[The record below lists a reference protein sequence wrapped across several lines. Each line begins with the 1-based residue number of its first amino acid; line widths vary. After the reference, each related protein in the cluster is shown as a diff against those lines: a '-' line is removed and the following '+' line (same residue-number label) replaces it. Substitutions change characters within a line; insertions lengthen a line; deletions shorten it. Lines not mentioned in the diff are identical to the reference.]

1 MTQSKYTF
9 IPLLKIEL
17 INMVATLL
25 FLSLS
30 LFLFIVLLP
39 VVTFAQSDHLGVP
52 TIAQIP
58 SVEEQSRGG
67 ILILTT
73 NVINDN
79 IGSKQAPDFI
89 INVLGSPSFP
99 SIFQAAQT
107 PEVQIISIQEGYYSI
122 SVNYTQGYNTSFGNQ
137 CEGQMKAGEIK
148 SCFITLDESSPTIN
162 KVTTTPQLPLLPL
175 SLPSSLL
182 PPQTSGGE
190 KLTIS
195 QLPSADEEQSELGF
209 LVVGTNVI
217 NDNGGSKQAPDF
229 IVNILGSP
237 SFPSSFQ
244 AAPSNLMQVI
254 SIQEGQFF
262 ISVNNTQGYDISFG
276 HQCEGQIKAGE
287 IKTCL
292 ITVNDK
298 GTTPPPPPPPP
309 PGDIDAKF
317 AELIKRA
324 NPNETVIL
332 DGSGSTGT
340 ITSWSIVQT
349 DGQPSVV
356 LENAPTTKPFS
367 KQFIMPDTEDTL
379 KFTLTARNDQTGKQ
393 DTDTM
398 TVSKTL
404 TPPPPPPPPGD
415 FPVPNVNWF
424 YDSKNALSQDMTLKS
439 STTHPQDRVLLSS
452 GASGVSSHPIKN
464 GWLEVQSGGGNGRVY
479 WNYHEVPQFSQLP
492 TAGFNTAMTG
502 TFMFK
507 PGIDNLSIKDGNHGT
522 NGWVLDG
529 KVVFG
534 GFGLAFHR
542 TNVESKAEYWHNR
555 QGSGLT
561 VSYPNGLQLVDNKEY
576 KFFLTLVTDRAKQEV
591 VLNAW
596 LDFGDGKGWIQ
607 VMKDRKWG
615 QSGWSPGS
623 VPNGEDKADI
633 LKGPSF
639 IKKHHI
645 WTRANGD
652 SNLPVKDIMIG
663 TLPFLS

>member
-1 MTQSKYTF
+1 M
-9 IPLLKIEL
+9 EL

-30 LFLFIVLLP
+30 LFLFIILSP
-39 VVTFAQSDHLGVP
+39 VVSFAQSDLLEVP

-58 SVEEQSRGG
+58 SVEEQSQRGF
-67 ILILTT
+67 LIITT

-79 IGSKQAPDFI
+79 GGSKQASDFI
-89 INVLGSPSFP
+89 INVLGSPAFP
-99 SIFQAAQT
+99 SIFQAVQT
-107 PEVQIISIQEGYYSI
+107 PKVQFVSIQEGYYSI
-122 SVNYTQGYNTSFGNQ
+122 SVNNTQDYKTSLGNE
-137 CEGQMKAGEIK
+137 CEGQLKAGEIK
-148 SCFITLDESSPTIN
+148 SCSITLDDSSTIIK
-162 KVTTTPQLPLLPL
+162 KVTTTPQLQTLPL
-175 SLPSSLL
+175 SLPSLLL
-182 PPQTSGGE
+182 PPQTSGEE

-195 QLPSADEEQSELGF
+195 QIPSTEEQSQLGF

-254 SIQEGQFF
+254 SIQEGQFH
-262 ISVNNTQGYDISFG
+262 ISVSNTQGYDTSFG
-276 HQCEGQIKAGE
+276 NQCEGQIQAKE

-292 ITVNDK
+292 ITINDK
-298 GTTPPPPPPPP
+298 GTTLPPPPPPPP
-309 PGDIDAKF
+309 PPPNGNVDAKF
-317 AELIKRA
+317 TELIKRA
-324 NPNETVIL
+324 NPNEVVIL
-332 DGSGSTGT
+332 DGSGSTGA
-340 ITSWSIVQT
+340 ITSSSIIQT
-349 DGQPSVV
+349 DGQPTVILQDV
-356 LENAPTTKPFS
+356 PQNAPDSKPFS
-367 KQFIMPDTEDTL
+367 KQFIMPNTEDIL
-379 KFTLTARNDQTGKQ
+379 KFTLTVRNDQAGKQ

-404 TPPPPPPPPGD
+404 TTPPPPPTGN

-424 YDSKNALSQDMTLKS
+424 YDSKNALSKDMSLKS
-439 STTHPQDRVLLSS
+439 GTTPPQDPVLLSS
-452 GASGVSSHPIKN
+452 GASGVSAHPIKN

-492 TAGFNTAMTG
+492 TAGFNIAMTG

-507 PGIDNLSIKDGNHGT
+507 PGIDNLSIKDGNHNTG
-522 NGWVLDG
+522 GWNLEN
-529 KVVFG
+529 KYAFG

-542 TNVESKAEYWHNR
+542 TNVESKAEYWHNS
-555 QGSGLT
+555 QGNGIT

-576 KFFLTLVTDRAKQEV
+576 KFFLTMVNDRVKEEV

-596 LDFGDGKGWIQ
+596 LDFGDGKGWIL

-615 QSGWSPGS
+615 HSGWSPGS

-652 SNLPVKDIMIG
+652 SSLSVKDIMIG

>member
-1 MTQSKYTF
+1 
-9 IPLLKIEL
+9 
-17 INMVATLL
+17 MVATLL

-79 IGSKQAPDFI
+79 IGSKQARDFI

-122 SVNYTQGYNTSFGNQ
+122 SVNNTQGYNTSFGNQ
-137 CEGQMKAGEIK
+137 CEAQMKAGEIK

-340 ITSWSIVQT
+340 ITSWSILQT

-379 KFTLTARNDQTGKQ
+379 KFTLTVRNDQTGKQ

-404 TPPPPPPPPGD
+404 TSPPPPPPPSGD

-424 YDSKNALSQDMTLKS
+424 YDSKNALSKDMTLKS
-439 STTHPQDRVLLSS
+439 GTTHPQDRVLLSS

-561 VSYPNGLQLVDNKEY
+561 VSYPSGLKLVDNKEY

>member
-1 MTQSKYTF
+1 
-9 IPLLKIEL
+9 
-17 INMVATLL
+17 MVATLL

-79 IGSKQAPDFI
+79 VGTKQAPDFI

-122 SVNYTQGYNTSFGNQ
+122 SVNNTQGYNTSFGNQ

-424 YDSKNALSQDMTLKS
+424 YDSKNTLSQDMTLKS

>member
-1 MTQSKYTF
+1 M
-9 IPLLKIEL
+9 EL

-30 LFLFIVLLP
+30 LFLFIGLLP

-58 SVEEQSRGG
+58 SVEEQSQRGF
-67 ILILTT
+67 LILTT

-79 IGSKQAPDFI
+79 GGSKQAPDFF

-99 SIFQAAQT
+99 SILQAAQT
-107 PEVQIISIQEGYYSI
+107 PDVQIISIQAGYYSI
-122 SVNYTQGYNTSFGNQ
+122 SLNNTQGYNTSFGNQ
-137 CEGQMKAGEIK
+137 CEGQIKAGEIK
-148 SCFITLDESSPTIN
+148 SCFITLDESSTTID
-162 KVTTTPQLPLLPL
+162 KVTTIPQLPIMPL
-175 SLPSSLL
+175 SLPSLLL
-182 PPQTSGGE
+182 PQSQTSGEEGE
-190 KLTIS
+190 QLTIS
-195 QLPSADEEQSELGF
+195 QIPLTEEEQSELGF

-217 NDNGGSKQAPDF
+217 NDNGGSKQASDF
-229 IVNILGSP
+229 IINVLGSP
-237 SFPSSFQ
+237 AFPSSFK
-244 AAPSNLMQVI
+244 AAFSNLMQVI
-254 SIQEGQFF
+254 SIQPGQFS
-262 ISVNNTQGYDISFG
+262 ISLNNTQGYDTSFG
-276 HQCEGQIKAGE
+276 NQCEGQIKAGE

-298 GTTPPPPPPPP
+298 GTTTPPPPPPT
-309 PGDIDAKF
+309 GDVDAKF

-324 NPNETVIL
+324 NPNELVIL

-340 ITSWSIVQT
+340 ITSWSIIQT

-356 LENAPTTKPFS
+356 LENAPTKPFS
-367 KQFIMPDTEDTL
+367 KQFIMPNTEDTL
-379 KFTLTARNDQTGKQ
+379 KFTLTVRNDQTGKQ
-393 DTDTM
+393 NTDTM

-404 TPPPPPPPPGD
+404 TTPPPPPPLGN
-415 FPVPNVNWF
+415 FPVSNVSWF
-424 YDSKNALSQDMTLKS
+424 YDSKNALSKDMVLKS
-439 STTHPQDRVLLSS
+439 GTTHPQDRVLLSS

-479 WNYHEVPQFSQLP
+479 WNYHEVPQFSQSP

-502 TFMFK
+502 TFMFR

-529 KVVFG
+529 KYVFG
-534 GFGLAFHR
+534 GFGLSFHR
-542 TNVESKAEYWHNR
+542 NDVQSKTEYYHNV
-555 QGSGLT
+555 QGKGLT

-576 KFFLTLVTDRAKQEV
+576 KFFLTLVTDRTKQEV
-591 VLNAW
+591 ILNAW

-615 QSGWSPGS
+615 NSGWSPGS

-633 LKGPSF
+633 LKGPAF

-645 WTRANGD
+645 WTRANGG
-652 SNLPVKDIMIG
+652 SSLPVKDIMIG

>member
-1 MTQSKYTF
+1 M
-9 IPLLKIEL
+9 EL
-17 INMVATLL
+17 INMVTTLL

-30 LFLFIVLLP
+30 LFLFIGLLP

-58 SVEEQSRGG
+58 SVEEQSQRG

-79 IGSKQAPDFI
+79 GGLKQAPDFI

-99 SIFQAAQT
+99 SIFQTVQT
-107 PEVQIISIQEGYYSI
+107 PDVQIISIQAGYYSI
-122 SVNYTQGYNTSFGNQ
+122 SVNNTQGYDTSFGNQ
-137 CEGQMKAGEIK
+137 CEGQIKAGEIK
-148 SCFITLDESSPTIN
+148 SCFITLDESSITID
-162 KVTTTPQLPLLPL
+162 KVTTIPKLPIIPL
-175 SLPSSLL
+175 SLPSLLL
-182 PPQTSGGE
+182 PPSQTSGEEGE
-190 KLTIS
+190 QLTIS
-195 QLPSADEEQSELGF
+195 QIPLTEEEQSELGF
-209 LVVGTNVI
+209 LVVGTNVV

-229 IVNILGSP
+229 IINVLGSP
-237 SFPSSFQ
+237 AFPSSFK

-254 SIQEGQFF
+254 SIQPGQFS
-262 ISVNNTQGYDISFG
+262 ISVNNTQGYDTSFG
-276 HQCEGQIKAGE
+276 NQCEGQIKAGE

-292 ITVNDK
+292 ITVNDQ
-298 GTTPPPPPPPP
+298 GTTTPPPPPT
-309 PGDIDAKF
+309 GDVDAKF

-324 NPNETVIL
+324 NPNELVIL

-356 LENAPTTKPFS
+356 LENAPTKPFS
-367 KQFIMPDTEDTL
+367 KQFIMPNTEETL
-379 KFTLTARNDQTGKQ
+379 KFTLTVRNDQTGKQ
-393 DTDTM
+393 NTDTM

-404 TPPPPPPPPGD
+404 TTPPPPPSGN
-415 FPVPNVNWF
+415 FPVSNVIWF

-439 STTHPQDRVLLSS
+439 GTTHPQDRVLLSS

-464 GWLEVQSGGGNGRVY
+464 GFIEVQSGGGNGRVY

-507 PGIDNLSIKDGNHGT
+507 PGIDNLSIKDGNHNT
-522 NGWVLDG
+522 DGWVLNG
-529 KVVFG
+529 KYAFG

-542 TNVESKAEYWHNR
+542 DNVESKAEYWHNN
-555 QGSGLT
+555 QGNGIT
-561 VSYPNGLQLVDNKEY
+561 VPYPNGVKMVDNKEY
-576 KFFLTLVTDRAKQEV
+576 KFFLTLVTDRVKEEV

-596 LDFGDGKGWIQ
+596 LDFGDGKGWIE

-615 QSGWSPGS
+615 HSGWSPGS

-645 WTRANGD
+645 WTRANGN

>member
-1 MTQSKYTF
+1 M
-9 IPLLKIEL
+9 EL

-39 VVTFAQSDHLGVP
+39 IVTFAQSDHLGVP

-79 IGSKQAPDFI
+79 GGSKQAPDFI

-99 SIFQAAQT
+99 SIFQAAPT

-122 SVNYTQGYNTSFGNQ
+122 SVNNTQGYNTSFGNQ

-148 SCFITLDESSPTIN
+148 SCFITLDESSTIN

-175 SLPSSLL
+175 SLPSLLL

-195 QLPSADEEQSELGF
+195 QLSPAEEEQSELGF

-229 IVNILGSP
+229 IINVLGSP

-324 NPNETVIL
+324 NTNETVIL

-379 KFTLTARNDQTGKQ
+379 EFTLTARNDQTGKQ

-404 TPPPPPPPPGD
+404 TPPPPPPPSGD

-522 NGWVLDG
+522 GGWVLDG
-529 KVVFG
+529 NLVFG

-542 TNVESKAEYWHNR
+542 TNVESKAEYWHNS
-555 QGSGLT
+555 QGSGVT
-561 VSYPNGLQLVDNKEY
+561 VSYPSGLQLVDNKEY

>member
-1 MTQSKYTF
+1 M
-9 IPLLKIEL
+9 EL
-17 INMVATLL
+17 INMVTTLL

-30 LFLFIVLLP
+30 LFLFIGLLP

-58 SVEEQSRGG
+58 SVEEQSQRG

-79 IGSKQAPDFI
+79 GGLKQAPDFI

-99 SIFQAAQT
+99 SIFQTVQT
-107 PEVQIISIQEGYYSI
+107 PDVQIISIQAGYYSI
-122 SVNYTQGYNTSFGNQ
+122 SVNNTQGYDTSFGNQ
-137 CEGQMKAGEIK
+137 CEGQIKAGEIK
-148 SCFITLDESSPTIN
+148 SCSITLDESSTTID
-162 KVTTTPQLPLLPL
+162 KVTTIPQLPIIPL
-175 SLPSSLL
+175 SLPSLLL
-182 PPQTSGGE
+182 PPSQTSGAEGE
-190 KLTIS
+190 QLTIS
-195 QLPSADEEQSELGF
+195 QIPLTEEEQSELGF
-209 LVVGTNVI
+209 LVVGTNVV

-229 IVNILGSP
+229 IINVLGSP
-237 SFPSSFQ
+237 AFPSSFK

-254 SIQEGQFF
+254 SIQPGQFS
-262 ISVNNTQGYDISFG
+262 ISVNNTQGYDTSFG
-276 HQCEGQIKAGE
+276 NQCEGQIKAGE

-292 ITVNDK
+292 ITVNDQ
-298 GTTPPPPPPPP
+298 GTTTPPPPPT
-309 PGDIDAKF
+309 GDVDAKF

-324 NPNETVIL
+324 NPNELVIL

-349 DGQPSVV
+349 GGQPSVV
-356 LENAPTTKPFS
+356 LENAPTKPFS
-367 KQFIMPDTEDTL
+367 KQFIMPNTEDTL
-379 KFTLTARNDQTGKQ
+379 KFTLTVRNDQTGKQ
-393 DTDTM
+393 NTDTM

-404 TPPPPPPPPGD
+404 TTPPPPPPPGN
-415 FPVPNVNWF
+415 FPVSNVIWF

-439 STTHPQDRVLLSS
+439 GTTHPQDRVLLSS

-464 GWLEVQSGGGNGRVY
+464 GFIEVQSGGGNGRVY

-502 TFMFK
+502 TFIFK
-507 PGIDNLSIKDGNHGT
+507 PGIDNLSIKDGNHNT
-522 NGWVLDG
+522 DGWVLNG
-529 KVVFG
+529 KYAFG

-542 TNVESKAEYWHNR
+542 DNVESKAEYWHNN
-555 QGSGLT
+555 QGNGIT
-561 VSYPNGLQLVDNKEY
+561 VPYPNGLKMIDNKEY

-633 LKGPSF
+633 LKGPAF

-645 WTRANGD
+645 WTRANGG
-652 SNLPVKDIMIG
+652 SSMPIKDIMIG

>member
-1 MTQSKYTF
+1 
-9 IPLLKIEL
+9 
-17 INMVATLL
+17 MVATVL

-30 LFLFIVLLP
+30 LLLFIILFP
-39 VVTFAQSDHLGVP
+39 IVTFAQSDHLGVP

-58 SVEEQSRGG
+58 SVEEQSQRGL
-67 ILILTT
+67 LILTT

-79 IGSKQAPDFI
+79 GGSKQAPDFI
-89 INVLGSPSFP
+89 INIVGSPALP
-99 SIFQAAQT
+99 SMFNAAQT
-107 PEVQIISIQEGYYSI
+107 PEVQIISIQEGYYSV
-122 SVNYTQGYNTSFGNQ
+122 SVNDTQGYNTSFGNQ
-137 CEGQMKAGEIK
+137 CEGQIKAGERK
-148 SCFITLDESSPTIN
+148 SCFITLDESSTTID
-162 KVTTTPQLPLLPL
+162 KVTNTPQLPIIPL
-175 SLPSSLL
+175 SLPSLLL
-182 PPQTSGGE
+182 PPSQNNGDEGGD

-195 QLPSADEEQSELGF
+195 QIPLTEEEQSDLGF

-229 IVNILGSP
+229 IINIVGSP
-237 SFPSSFQ
+237 AFPSSFK

-254 SIQEGQFF
+254 SIKEGQFF
-262 ISVNNTQGYDISFG
+262 ISVNGTQGYDTSFG
-276 HQCEGQIKAGE
+276 NQCEGQIKDGE

-292 ITVNDK
+292 ITLNDK
-298 GTTPPPPPPPP
+298 GTTTPPPPPPT
-309 PGDIDAKF
+309 GDVDAKF
-317 AELIKRA
+317 PELIKRA
-324 NPNETVIL
+324 NPNELVIL

-349 DGQPSVV
+349 DGQPTVV
-356 LENAPTTKPFS
+356 LENVPTKPFS
-367 KQFIMPDTEDTL
+367 KQFIMPNTEDTL
-379 KFTLTARNDQTGKQ
+379 KFTLTVRNDQTGKQ
-393 DTDTM
+393 NTDTI

-404 TPPPPPPPPGD
+404 TTPPPPPPSGD
-415 FPVPNVNWF
+415 FPVSSITWF
-424 YDSKNALSQDMTLKS
+424 YDSKNALSKDMTLKS
-439 STTHPQDRVLLSS
+439 GTTPPQDRVLLSS

-479 WNYHEVPQFSQLP
+479 WNYHELPQFSQLP

-502 TFMFK
+502 TFMFR

-529 KVVFG
+529 KFAFG

-542 TNVESKAEYWHNR
+542 DSVESKAEYYHNV
-555 QGSGLT
+555 QGNGIT
-561 VSYPNGLQLVDNKEY
+561 VPYPNGLKLVDNKEY
-576 KFFLTLVTDRAKQEV
+576 KFFLTLVKDRVKQEV

-633 LKGPSF
+633 LKGPAF

-645 WTRANGD
+645 WTRANGG
-652 SNLPVKDIMIG
+652 SSLPVKDIMIG
-663 TLPFLS
+663 TLPFIS

>member
-1 MTQSKYTF
+1 
-9 IPLLKIEL
+9 
-17 INMVATLL
+17 MVATLL

-30 LFLFIVLLP
+30 LFLFIIISPIVS
-39 VVTFAQSDHLGVP
+39 FAQSDHVEVP

-58 SVEEQSRGG
+58 SVEEQSQRGL
-67 ILILTT
+67 LILTS

-79 IGSKQAPDFI
+79 GGSKQASDFI
-89 INVLGSPSFP
+89 INILGSPSFP
-99 SIFQAAQT
+99 SSFKAVDT
-107 PEVQIISIQEGYYSI
+107 PKVQIVSIQEGYYSV
-122 SVNYTQGYNTSFGNQ
+122 SVNDTQGYKTSFGNQ
-137 CEGQMKAGEIK
+137 CEGQLKAGEIK
-148 SCFITLDESSPTIN
+148 SCSFTLDDSSIVKKINTI
-162 KVTTTPQLPLLPL
+162 PQLQILPL
-175 SLPSSLL
+175 SLPSLLL
-182 PPQTSGGE
+182 PPQTNGGE

-195 QLPSADEEQSELGF
+195 QIPTTEEQSQLGF

-217 NDNGGSKQAPDF
+217 NDNGGSKQASDF
-229 IVNILGSP
+229 IINILGSP
-237 SFPSSFQ
+237 AFPSSFK

-254 SIQEGQFF
+254 SIQEGQFS

-276 HQCEGQIKAGE
+276 NQCEGQIEVKE

-298 GTTPPPPPPPP
+298 GSTTPPPPPPPP
-309 PGDIDAKF
+309 NGNVDAKF
-317 AELIKRA
+317 PELIKRA
-324 NPNETVIL
+324 NPNEVVVL

-367 KQFIMPDTEDTL
+367 KQFIMPNTEDIL
-379 KFTLTARNDQTGKQ
+379 KFTLTVRNDQTGKQ

-398 TVSKTL
+398 TVSKTIT
-404 TPPPPPPPPGD
+404 TPPPPPVGN

-424 YDSKNALSQDMTLKS
+424 YDSKNALSKDMTLS
-439 STTHPQDRVLLSS
+439 SGTTPPQDRVLLSS

-507 PGIDNLSIKDGNHGT
+507 PGIDNLSIKDGNHNT
-522 NGWVLDG
+522 DGWSLEG
-529 KVVFG
+529 QYAFG

-542 TNVESKAEYWHNR
+542 TDVESKAEYWHNN
-555 QGSGLT
+555 QGNGIS
-561 VSYPNGLQLVDNKEY
+561 VAYPNGLQLVDNKEY
-576 KFFLTLVTDRAKQEV
+576 KFFLTLVTDRVKEEI

-615 QSGWSPGS
+615 HSGWSPGS
-623 VPNGEDKADI
+623 VPNGQDKADI

-652 SNLPVKDIMIG
+652 SSLSVKDIMIG

>member
-1 MTQSKYTF
+1 
-9 IPLLKIEL
+9 
-17 INMVATLL
+17 MVATLL

-30 LFLFIVLLP
+30 LFLFIGLLP

-58 SVEEQSRGG
+58 SVEEQSQRGF
-67 ILILTT
+67 LILTT

-79 IGSKQAPDFI
+79 GGSKQAPDFF

-99 SIFQAAQT
+99 SILQAAQT
-107 PEVQIISIQEGYYSI
+107 PDVQIISIQAGYYSI
-122 SVNYTQGYNTSFGNQ
+122 SLNNTQGYNTSFGNQ
-137 CEGQMKAGEIK
+137 CEGQIKAGEIK
-148 SCFITLDESSPTIN
+148 SCFITLDESSTTID
-162 KVTTTPQLPLLPL
+162 KVTTIPQLPIMPL
-175 SLPSSLL
+175 SLPSLLL
-182 PPQTSGGE
+182 PQSQTSGEEGE
-190 KLTIS
+190 QLTIS
-195 QLPSADEEQSELGF
+195 QIPLTEEEQSELGF

-217 NDNGGSKQAPDF
+217 NDNGGSKQASDF
-229 IVNILGSP
+229 IINVLGSP
-237 SFPSSFQ
+237 AFPSSFK
-244 AAPSNLMQVI
+244 AAFSNLMQVI
-254 SIQEGQFF
+254 SIQPGQFS
-262 ISVNNTQGYDISFG
+262 ISLNNTQGYDTSFG
-276 HQCEGQIKAGE
+276 NQCEGQIKAGE

-298 GTTPPPPPPPP
+298 GTTTPPPPPPT
-309 PGDIDAKF
+309 GDVDAKF

-324 NPNETVIL
+324 NPNELIIL

-340 ITSWSIVQT
+340 ITSWSIIQT

-356 LENAPTTKPFS
+356 LENAPTKPFS
-367 KQFIMPDTEDTL
+367 KQFIMPNTEDTL
-379 KFTLTARNDQTGKQ
+379 KFTLTVRNDQTGKQ
-393 DTDTM
+393 NTDTM

-404 TPPPPPPPPGD
+404 TTPPPPPPLGN
-415 FPVPNVNWF
+415 FPVSNVSWF
-424 YDSKNALSQDMTLKS
+424 YDSKNALSKDMILKS
-439 STTHPQDRVLLSS
+439 GTTHPQDRVLLSS

-479 WNYHEVPQFSQLP
+479 WNYHEVPQFSQSP

-502 TFMFK
+502 TFMFR

-529 KVVFG
+529 KYVFG
-534 GFGLAFHR
+534 GFGLSFHR
-542 TNVESKAEYWHNR
+542 NDVQSKTEYYHNV
-555 QGSGLT
+555 QGKGLT

-576 KFFLTLVTDRAKQEV
+576 KFFLTLVTDRTKQEV
-591 VLNAW
+591 ILNAW

-615 QSGWSPGS
+615 NSGWSPGS

-633 LKGPSF
+633 LKGPAF

-645 WTRANGD
+645 WTRANGG
-652 SNLPVKDIMIG
+652 SSLPVKDIMIG

>member
-1 MTQSKYTF
+1 MTQYKYTF
-9 IPLLKIEL
+9 IRLLKMEL
-17 INMVATLL
+17 INMVTTLL

-30 LFLFIVLLP
+30 LFLFIIISPIVS
-39 VVTFAQSDHLGVP
+39 FAQSDHVEVP

-58 SVEEQSRGG
+58 SVEEQSQRGL
-67 ILILTT
+67 LILTS

-79 IGSKQAPDFI
+79 GGSKQASDFI
-89 INVLGSPSFP
+89 VNILGSPSFP
-99 SIFQAAQT
+99 SSINAVNT
-107 PEVQIISIQEGYYSI
+107 PKVQIVSIQEGYYSV
-122 SVNYTQGYNTSFGNQ
+122 SVNDTQGYKTSFGNE
-137 CEGQMKAGEIK
+137 CEGQLKAGEIK
-148 SCFITLDESSPTIN
+148 SCSITLDDSSIFKKMNTI
-162 KVTTTPQLPLLPL
+162 PQLQILPL
-175 SLPSSLL
+175 SLPSLLL
-182 PPQTSGGE
+182 PPQINGGE

-195 QLPSADEEQSELGF
+195 QIPTTEEESQLGF

-217 NDNGGSKQAPDF
+217 NDNGGTKQASDF
-229 IVNILGSP
+229 IVNILGSTA
-237 SFPSSFQ
+237 FPSSFK

-254 SIQEGQFF
+254 SIQEGQFS
-262 ISVNNTQGYDISFG
+262 ISVNNTQGYDTSFG
-276 HQCEGQIKAGE
+276 NQCEGQIEVKE

-298 GTTPPPPPPPP
+298 GTGTPPPPPPPP
-309 PGDIDAKF
+309 TGNVDAKF
-317 AELIKRA
+317 TELIKRA
-324 NPNETVIL
+324 NPNEVVVL

-367 KQFIMPDTEDTL
+367 KQFIMPNTEDTL
-379 KFTLTARNDQTGKQ
+379 KFTLTVRNDQTGKQ

-398 TVSKTL
+398 TVSKTIT
-404 TPPPPPPPPGD
+404 TPPPPVGN
-415 FPVPNVNWF
+415 FPVPNINWF

-439 STTHPQDRVLLSS
+439 GTTPPQDRVLLSS
-452 GASGVSSHPIKN
+452 GASGVKSHPIKN

-507 PGIDNLSIKDGNHGT
+507 PGIDNLSIKDGNHNT
-522 NGWVLDG
+522 DGWSLEG
-529 KVVFG
+529 QYVFG

-542 TNVESKAEYWHNR
+542 TEVESKAEYWHNN
-555 QGSGLT
+555 QGQGIS
-561 VSYPNGLQLVDNKEY
+561 VSYPNGLKLVDNKEY
-576 KFFLTLVTDRAKQEV
+576 KFFLTLGTDRVKEEI

-615 QSGWSPGS
+615 HSGWSPGS
-623 VPNGEDKADI
+623 VPNGQDKADI

-652 SNLPVKDIMIG
+652 SSLSVKDIMIG

>member
-1 MTQSKYTF
+1 
-9 IPLLKIEL
+9 
-17 INMVATLL
+17 MVATLL

-30 LFLFIVLLP
+30 LFLFIIISPIVS
-39 VVTFAQSDHLGVP
+39 FAQSDHVEVP

-58 SVEEQSRGG
+58 SVEEQSQRGL
-67 ILILTT
+67 LILTS

-79 IGSKQAPDFI
+79 GGSKEASDFI
-89 INVLGSPSFP
+89 INILGSPSFP
-99 SIFQAAQT
+99 SSFKAVDT
-107 PEVQIISIQEGYYSI
+107 PKVQIVSIQEGYYSV
-122 SVNYTQGYNTSFGNQ
+122 SVNDTQGYKTSFGNQ
-137 CEGQMKAGEIK
+137 CEGQLKAGEIK
-148 SCFITLDESSPTIN
+148 SCSFTLDDSSILKKINTI
-162 KVTTTPQLPLLPL
+162 PQLQILPL
-175 SLPSSLL
+175 SLPSLLL
-182 PPQTSGGE
+182 PPQTNGGE

-195 QLPSADEEQSELGF
+195 QIPTTEEQSQLGF

-217 NDNGGSKQAPDF
+217 NDNGGSKQASDF
-229 IVNILGSP
+229 IINILGSP
-237 SFPSSFQ
+237 AFPSSFK

-254 SIQEGQFF
+254 SIQEGEFS
-262 ISVNNTQGYDISFG
+262 ISVNNTQGYDISFEN
-276 HQCEGQIKAGE
+276 QCEGQIEVKE

-298 GTTPPPPPPPP
+298 GTITPPPPPPPN
-309 PGDIDAKF
+309 GNVDAKF
-317 AELIKRA
+317 PELIKRA
-324 NPNETVIL
+324 NPNELVVL

-356 LENAPTTKPFS
+356 LENAPKPFS
-367 KQFIMPDTEDTL
+367 KQFIMPNTEDIL
-379 KFTLTARNDQTGKQ
+379 KFTLTVRNDQTGKQ

-398 TVSKTL
+398 TVSKTIT
-404 TPPPPPPPPGD
+404 TPPPPPVGN

-424 YDSKNALSQDMTLKS
+424 YDSKNALSQDMTLRS
-439 STTHPQDRVLLSS
+439 GTTPPQDRVLLSS

-464 GWLEVQSGGGNGRVY
+464 GWLDVQSGGGNGRVY

-507 PGIDNLSIKDGNHGT
+507 PGIDNLSIKDGNHNTG
-522 NGWVLDG
+522 GWSLEG
-529 KVVFG
+529 QHAFG

-542 TNVESKAEYWHNR
+542 TDVESKAEYWHNN
-555 QGSGLT
+555 QGNGIS
-561 VSYPNGLQLVDNKEY
+561 VFYPNGLQLVDNKEY
-576 KFFLTLVTDRAKQEV
+576 KFFLTLVTDRVKEEV

-615 QSGWSPGS
+615 HTGWSPGS
-623 VPNGEDKADI
+623 VPNGQDKADI

-652 SNLPVKDIMIG
+652 SSLSVKDIMIG

>member
-1 MTQSKYTF
+1 
-9 IPLLKIEL
+9 
-17 INMVATLL
+17 MVATLL

-30 LFLFIVLLP
+30 LFLFIGLLP

-58 SVEEQSRGG
+58 SVEEQSQRGF
-67 ILILTT
+67 LILTT

-79 IGSKQAPDFI
+79 GGSKQAPDFF

-99 SIFQAAQT
+99 SILQAAQT
-107 PEVQIISIQEGYYSI
+107 PDVQIISIQAGYYSI
-122 SVNYTQGYNTSFGNQ
+122 SLNNTQGYNTSFGNQ
-137 CEGQMKAGEIK
+137 CEGQIKAGEIK
-148 SCFITLDESSPTIN
+148 SCFITLDESSTTID
-162 KVTTTPQLPLLPL
+162 KVTTIPQLPIMPL
-175 SLPSSLL
+175 SLPSLLL
-182 PPQTSGGE
+182 PQSQTSGEEGE
-190 KLTIS
+190 QLTIS
-195 QLPSADEEQSELGF
+195 QIPLTEEEQSELGF

-217 NDNGGSKQAPDF
+217 NDNGGSKQASDF
-229 IVNILGSP
+229 IINVLGSP
-237 SFPSSFQ
+237 AFPSSFK
-244 AAPSNLMQVI
+244 AAFSNLMQVI
-254 SIQEGQFF
+254 SIQPGQFS
-262 ISVNNTQGYDISFG
+262 ISLNNTQGYDTSFG
-276 HQCEGQIKAGE
+276 NQCEGQIKAGE

-298 GTTPPPPPPPP
+298 GTTTPPPPPPT
-309 PGDIDAKF
+309 GDVDAKF

-324 NPNETVIL
+324 NPNELVIL

-340 ITSWSIVQT
+340 ITSWSIIQT

-356 LENAPTTKPFS
+356 LENAPTKPFS
-367 KQFIMPDTEDTL
+367 KQFIMPNTEDTL
-379 KFTLTARNDQTGKQ
+379 KFTLTVRNDQTGKQ
-393 DTDTM
+393 NTDTM

-404 TPPPPPPPPGD
+404 TTPPPPPPLGN
-415 FPVPNVNWF
+415 FPVSNVSWF
-424 YDSKNALSQDMTLKS
+424 YDSKNALSKDMVLKS
-439 STTHPQDRVLLSS
+439 GTTHPQDRVLLSS

-479 WNYHEVPQFSQLP
+479 WNYHEVPQFSQSP

-502 TFMFK
+502 TFMFR

-529 KVVFG
+529 KYVFG
-534 GFGLAFHR
+534 GFGLSFHR
-542 TNVESKAEYWHNR
+542 NDVQSKTEYYHNV
-555 QGSGLT
+555 QGKGLT

-576 KFFLTLVTDRAKQEV
+576 KFFLTLVTDRTKQEV
-591 VLNAW
+591 ILNAW

-615 QSGWSPGS
+615 NSGWSPGS

-633 LKGPSF
+633 LKGPAF

-645 WTRANGD
+645 WTRANGG
-652 SNLPVKDIMIG
+652 SSLPVKDIMIG

>member
-1 MTQSKYTF
+1 
-9 IPLLKIEL
+9 
-17 INMVATLL
+17 MVATLL

-30 LFLFIVLLP
+30 LFLFIIISPIVS
-39 VVTFAQSDHLGVP
+39 FAQSDHLEVP

-58 SVEEQSRGG
+58 SVEEQSQRGL
-67 ILILTT
+67 LILTS

-79 IGSKQAPDFI
+79 GGSKQASDFI
-89 INVLGSPSFP
+89 INILGSPAFP
-99 SIFQAAQT
+99 SSFKAVDT
-107 PEVQIISIQEGYYSI
+107 PKVQIVSIQEGYYSV
-122 SVNYTQGYNTSFGNQ
+122 SVNDTQGYKTSFGNQ
-137 CEGQMKAGEIK
+137 CEGQLKAGEIK
-148 SCFITLDESSPTIN
+148 SCSITLDDSSIFKNINTI
-162 KVTTTPQLPLLPL
+162 PQLQILPL
-175 SLPSSLL
+175 SLPSLLL
-182 PPQTSGGE
+182 PPQTSEGE

-195 QLPSADEEQSELGF
+195 QIPTTEEQSQLGF

-217 NDNGGSKQAPDF
+217 NDNGGSKQASDF
-229 IVNILGSP
+229 IINILGSP
-237 SFPSSFQ
+237 AFPSSFK

-254 SIQEGQFF
+254 SIQEGQFS
-262 ISVNNTQGYDISFG
+262 ISVNNTQGYDISFEN
-276 HQCEGQIKAGE
+276 QCEGQIEVKE

-298 GTTPPPPPPPP
+298 GTTTPPPPPPPI
-309 PGDIDAKF
+309 GNVDAKF
-317 AELIKRA
+317 PELIKRA
-324 NPNETVIL
+324 NPNEVVIL

-367 KQFIMPDTEDTL
+367 KQFIMPNTEDTL
-379 KFTLTARNDQTGKQ
+379 KFTLTVRNDQTGKQ

-404 TPPPPPPPPGD
+404 TTPPPPPVGN

-424 YDSKNALSQDMTLKS
+424 YDSKNALSKDMTLRS
-439 STTHPQDRVLLSS
+439 GTTPPQDRVLLSS

-507 PGIDNLSIKDGNHGT
+507 PGIDNLSIKDGNHNT
-522 NGWVLDG
+522 DGWSLEG
-529 KVVFG
+529 KYAFG

-542 TNVESKAEYWHNR
+542 TNVESKAEYWHNL
-555 QGSGLT
+555 QGNGIT

-576 KFFLTLVTDRAKQEV
+576 KFFLTLVTDRVKEEV

-615 QSGWSPGS
+615 HSGWSPGS

-652 SNLPVKDIMIG
+652 SSLSVKDIMIG

>member
-1 MTQSKYTF
+1 
-9 IPLLKIEL
+9 
-17 INMVATLL
+17 MVATLL

-30 LFLFIVLLP
+30 LFLFIIISPIVS
-39 VVTFAQSDHLGVP
+39 FAQSDHVEVP

-58 SVEEQSRGG
+58 SVEEQSQRGL
-67 ILILTT
+67 LILTS

-79 IGSKQAPDFI
+79 GGSKQASDFI
-89 INVLGSPSFP
+89 INILGSPSFP
-99 SIFQAAQT
+99 SSFKAVDT
-107 PEVQIISIQEGYYSI
+107 PKVQIVSIQEGYYSV
-122 SVNYTQGYNTSFGNQ
+122 SVNDTQGYKTSFGNQ
-137 CEGQMKAGEIK
+137 CEGQLKAGEIK
-148 SCFITLDESSPTIN
+148 SCSFTLDDSSIFKKINTI
-162 KVTTTPQLPLLPL
+162 PQLQILPL
-175 SLPSSLL
+175 SLPSLLL

-195 QLPSADEEQSELGF
+195 QIPTTEEQSQLGF

-217 NDNGGSKQAPDF
+217 NDNGGSKQASDF
-229 IVNILGSP
+229 IINILGSP
-237 SFPSSFQ
+237 AFPSSFK

-254 SIQEGQFF
+254 SIQEGQFS
-262 ISVNNTQGYDISFG
+262 ISVNNTQGYDTSFG
-276 HQCEGQIKAGE
+276 NQCEGQIEVKE

-298 GTTPPPPPPPP
+298 GTTTPPPPPPPP
-309 PGDIDAKF
+309 PNGNVDAKF
-317 AELIKRA
+317 TELIKRA
-324 NPNETVIL
+324 NPNEVVIL

-340 ITSWSIVQT
+340 ITSSSIVQT

-367 KQFIMPDTEDTL
+367 KQFIMPNTEDTL
-379 KFTLTARNDQTGKQ
+379 KFTLTVRNDQTGKQ

-404 TPPPPPPPPGD
+404 TTPPPPPVGN
-415 FPVPNVNWF
+415 FPVPNINWF
-424 YDSKNALSQDMTLKS
+424 YDSKNALSQDMTLRS
-439 STTHPQDRVLLSS
+439 GTTPPQDRVLLSS

-507 PGIDNLSIKDGNHGT
+507 PGIDNLSIKDGNHNT
-522 NGWVLDG
+522 DGWSLEG
-529 KVVFG
+529 QYAFG

-542 TNVESKAEYWHNR
+542 TDVESKAEYWHNN
-555 QGSGLT
+555 QGNGIS

-576 KFFLTLVTDRAKQEV
+576 KFFLTLVTDRVKEEV

-596 LDFGDGKGWIQ
+596 LDFADGKGWIQ

-615 QSGWSPGS
+615 HSGWSPGS
-623 VPNGEDKADI
+623 VPNGQDKADI

-652 SNLPVKDIMIG
+652 SSLSVKDIMIG

>member
-1 MTQSKYTF
+1 
-9 IPLLKIEL
+9 
-17 INMVATLL
+17 MVATLL

-30 LFLFIVLLP
+30 LFLFIIISPIVS
-39 VVTFAQSDHLGVP
+39 FAQSDHVEVP

-58 SVEEQSRGG
+58 SVEEQSQRG
-67 ILILTT
+67 LLLLTS

-79 IGSKQAPDFI
+79 GGSKQASDFI
-89 INVLGSPSFP
+89 INILGSPSFP
-99 SIFQAAQT
+99 SSFKAVDT
-107 PEVQIISIQEGYYSI
+107 PKVQIVSIQEGYYSV
-122 SVNYTQGYNTSFGNQ
+122 SVNDTQGYKTSFGNQ
-137 CEGQMKAGEIK
+137 CEGQLKAGEIK
-148 SCFITLDESSPTIN
+148 SCSITLDDSSILKNINTI
-162 KVTTTPQLPLLPL
+162 PQLQILPL
-175 SLPSSLL
+175 SLPSLLL
-182 PPQTSGGE
+182 PPQTNGGE

-195 QLPSADEEQSELGF
+195 QIPSTEEQSQLGF

-217 NDNGGSKQAPDF
+217 NDNGGSKQASDF
-229 IVNILGSP
+229 IINILGSP
-237 SFPSSFQ
+237 AFPSSFK

-254 SIQEGQFF
+254 SIQEGEFS
-262 ISVNNTQGYDISFG
+262 ISVNNTQGYDTSFG
-276 HQCEGQIKAGE
+276 NQCEGQIEVKE

-298 GTTPPPPPPPP
+298 GTTTPPPPPPPN
-309 PGDIDAKF
+309 GNVDAKF
-317 AELIKRA
+317 PELIKRA
-324 NPNETVIL
+324 NPNEVVIL

-367 KQFIMPDTEDTL
+367 KQFIMPNTEDTL
-379 KFTLTARNDQTGKQ
+379 KFTLTVRNDQTGKQ

-404 TPPPPPPPPGD
+404 TTPPPPPVGN

-424 YDSKNALSQDMTLKS
+424 YDSKNALSKDMTLRS
-439 STTHPQDRVLLSS
+439 GTTPPQDRVLLSS
-452 GASGVSSHPIKN
+452 GASGVSAHPIKN

-507 PGIDNLSIKDGNHGT
+507 PGIDNLSIKDGNHNT
-522 NGWVLDG
+522 DGWSLEG
-529 KVVFG
+529 KYAFG

-542 TNVESKAEYWHNR
+542 TNVESKAEYWHNL
-555 QGSGLT
+555 QGNGIT

-576 KFFLTLVTDRAKQEV
+576 KFFLTLVTDRVKEEV

-615 QSGWSPGS
+615 HSGWSPGS

-652 SNLPVKDIMIG
+652 SSLSVKDIMIG

>member
-1 MTQSKYTF
+1 M
-9 IPLLKIEL
+9 EL

-30 LFLFIVLLP
+30 LFLFIIISPIVA
-39 VVTFAQSDHLGVP
+39 FAQSDHVEVP

-58 SVEEQSRGG
+58 SVEEQSQRGL
-67 ILILTT
+67 LILTS

-79 IGSKQAPDFI
+79 GGSKQASDFI
-89 INVLGSPSFP
+89 INILDSPAFP
-99 SIFQAAQT
+99 SSFKAVDT
-107 PEVQIISIQEGYYSI
+107 PKVQIVSIQEGYYSV
-122 SVNYTQGYNTSFGNQ
+122 SVNDTQGYDTSFGNQ
-137 CEGQMKAGEIK
+137 CEGEIKAGEIK
-148 SCFITLDESSPTIN
+148 SCSFTLYDSSILKKMNTI
-162 KVTTTPQLPLLPL
+162 PHLQILPL
-175 SLPSSLL
+175 SLPSLLL
-182 PPQTSGGE
+182 PTQTNGEE

-195 QLPSADEEQSELGF
+195 QIPTTEEQSQLGF

-217 NDNGGSKQAPDF
+217 NDNGGSKQASDF
-229 IVNILGSP
+229 IINILGSP
-237 SFPSSFQ
+237 AFPSSFK

-254 SIQEGQFF
+254 SIQEGDFS
-262 ISVNNTQGYDISFG
+262 ISVNNTQGYDTSLG
-276 HQCEGQIKAGE
+276 GQCEGQIEVKE
-287 IKTCL
+287 VKTCL

-298 GTTPPPPPPPP
+298 GTTTTPPPPT
-309 PGDIDAKF
+309 GDVDAKF
-317 AELIKRA
+317 PELIKRA
-324 NPNETVIL
+324 NPNELVIL

-356 LENAPTTKPFS
+356 LENVPTKPFS
-367 KQFIMPDTEDTL
+367 KQFIMPNTEDTL
-379 KFTLTARNDQTGKQ
+379 KFTLTVRNDQTGKQ
-393 DTDTM
+393 NTDTI

-404 TPPPPPPPPGD
+404 TTPPPPLPPSGN
-415 FPVPNVNWF
+415 FPVSGVQWF

-439 STTHPQDRVLLSS
+439 GTTHPQDRVLLSS

-464 GWLEVQSGGGNGRVY
+464 GWLEIQSGGGNGRVY

-502 TFMFK
+502 TFMFR

-522 NGWVLDG
+522 DGWVLDG

-542 TNVESKAEYWHNR
+542 DNVESKVEYWHNL
-555 QGSGLT
+555 QGNGIT
-561 VSYPNGLQLVDNKEY
+561 VPYPSGLQLVDNKEY
-576 KFFLTLVTDRAKQEV
+576 KFFLTLVTDRVKEEV

-596 LDFGDGKGWIQ
+596 LDFADGKGWIQ

-615 QSGWSPGS
+615 HSGWSPGS
-623 VPNGEDKADI
+623 VPNGQDKADI

-652 SNLPVKDIMIG
+652 SSLSVKDIMIG

>member
-1 MTQSKYTF
+1 
-9 IPLLKIEL
+9 
-17 INMVATLL
+17 MVATLL

-79 IGSKQAPDFI
+79 VGSKQAPDFI

-122 SVNYTQGYNTSFGNQ
+122 SVNNTQGYNTSFGNQ

-254 SIQEGQFF
+254 SIQEGEFF

-276 HQCEGQIKAGE
+276 HQCEGQIKTGE

-298 GTTPPPPPPPP
+298 GTTPAPPPPPPL
-309 PGDIDAKF
+309 GDIDAKF

-379 KFTLTARNDQTGKQ
+379 KFTLTARNDQIGKQ

-404 TPPPPPPPPGD
+404 TPPPPPPPGD

-424 YDSKNALSQDMTLKS
+424 YDSKNTLSQDMTLKS

>member
-1 MTQSKYTF
+1 
-9 IPLLKIEL
+9 
-17 INMVATLL
+17 MVATLL
-25 FLSLS
+25 FLFLS
-30 LFLFIVLLP
+30 LFLFIGLLP

-58 SVEEQSRGG
+58 SVEEQSQRG

-79 IGSKQAPDFI
+79 GGSKQAPDFI

-99 SIFQAAQT
+99 SILQAAQT
-107 PEVQIISIQEGYYSI
+107 PDVQIISIQAGYYSI
-122 SVNYTQGYNTSFGNQ
+122 SVNNTQEYDTSFGNQ
-137 CEGQMKAGEIK
+137 CEGQIKAGEIK
-148 SCFITLDESSPTIN
+148 SCFITLDESSTTID
-162 KVTTTPQLPLLPL
+162 KVTTIPQLPIMPL
-175 SLPSSLL
+175 SLPSLLL
-182 PPQTSGGE
+182 PPSQTSGEGE

-195 QLPSADEEQSELGF
+195 QIPLTEEEQSELGF

-217 NDNGGSKQAPDF
+217 NDNGGAKQAPDF
-229 IVNILGSP
+229 IINVLGSP
-237 SFPSSFQ
+237 SFPSSFK

-262 ISVNNTQGYDISFG
+262 ISVNNTQGYDTSFG
-276 HQCEGQIKAGE
+276 NQCEGQIKAGE

-298 GTTPPPPPPPP
+298 GTTPPPPPPPT
-309 PGDIDAKF
+309 GDVDAKF

-324 NPNETVIL
+324 NPNELVIL

-349 DGQPSVV
+349 DGQPTVV
-356 LENAPTTKPFS
+356 LENAPTKPFS
-367 KQFIMPDTEDTL
+367 KQFIMPNTEDTL
-379 KFTLTARNDQTGKQ
+379 KFTLTVRNDQTGKQ
-393 DTDTM
+393 NTDTM

-404 TPPPPPPPPGD
+404 TTPPPPPLGD
-415 FPVPNVNWF
+415 FPVSNVIWF
-424 YDSKNALSQDMTLKS
+424 YDSKNALSKDMTLKS
-439 STTHPQDRVLLSS
+439 GTTHPQDRVLLSS

-464 GWLEVQSGGGNGRVY
+464 GFIEVQSGGGNGRVY

-507 PGIDNLSIKDGNHGT
+507 PGIDNLSIKDGNHNT
-522 NGWVLDG
+522 DGWVLNG
-529 KVVFG
+529 KFAFG
-534 GFGLAFHR
+534 GFGLAFFR
-542 TNVESKAEYWHNR
+542 DKVESKAEYWHNN

-561 VSYPNGLQLVDNKEY
+561 VTYPNGLKMVDNKEY

-591 VLNAW
+591 LLNAW
-596 LDFGDGKGWIQ
+596 LDFGDGKAWIQ
-607 VMKDRKWG
+607 VLKDRKWG

-633 LKGPSF
+633 LKGPAF

-645 WTRANGD
+645 WTRANGG
-652 SNLPVKDIMIG
+652 SSMPVKDIMIG

>member
-1 MTQSKYTF
+1 M
-9 IPLLKIEL
+9 EL
-17 INMVATLL
+17 IDMVATLL
-25 FLSLS
+25 ILSLS
-30 LFLFIVLLP
+30 LFLFLILLP
-39 VVTFAQSDHLGVP
+39 IVTFAQSDHIGVP

-58 SVEEQSRGG
+58 SVEEQSQRGF
-67 ILILTT
+67 LILTT

-79 IGSKQAPDFI
+79 GGSKQAHDFT
-89 INVLGSPSFP
+89 INVLGSPAFP
-99 SIFQAAQT
+99 SILQAVQT
-107 PEVQIISIQEGYYSI
+107 PKVQFISIQEGYYSI
-122 SVNYTQGYNTSFGNQ
+122 SVNNTQGYNTSFGNQ
-137 CEGQMKAGEIK
+137 CEGQIKAGEIR
-148 SCFITLDESSPTIN
+148 SCSITLDESSTTID
-162 KVTTTPQLPLLPL
+162 KVNNTTPQLPFLPL
-175 SLPSSLL
+175 SLPSLL
-182 PPQTSGGE
+182 LPPPPQTSQEGE

-195 QLPSADEEQSELGF
+195 QIPSIEEDQSELGF

-229 IVNILGSP
+229 TINVLGSP
-237 SFPSSFQ
+237 AFPSSFQ
-244 AAPSNLMQVI
+244 AAHSNLMQVI
-254 SIQEGQFF
+254 SIQEGNFF
-262 ISVNNTQGYDISFG
+262 VSINNFPEYTTSFG
-276 HQCEGQIKAGE
+276 NQCEGQIKAGE

-298 GTTPPPPPPPP
+298 GTTTTPPPPPPA
-309 PGDIDAKF
+309 GDVDAKF

-324 NPNETVIL
+324 NPNELVIL

-349 DGQPSVV
+349 DGQPSVI
-356 LENAPTTKPFS
+356 LENAPTKPFS
-367 KQFIMPDTEDTL
+367 KQFIMPNTEDTL
-379 KFTLTARNDQTGKQ
+379 KFTLTVRNDQTGKQ
-393 DTDTM
+393 NTDTM

-404 TPPPPPPPPGD
+404 TTPPPPPPSGD
-415 FPVPNVNWF
+415 FPVPNINWF

-439 STTHPQDRVLLSS
+439 GTTHPQDRVLLSS

-464 GWLEVQSGGGNGRVY
+464 KFIEVQSGGGNGRVY

-507 PGIDNLSIKDGNHGT
+507 PGIDNLSIKDGNHNT
-522 NGWVLDG
+522 DGWVLNG
-529 KVVFG
+529 KYAFG

-542 TNVESKAEYWHNR
+542 DNVESKVEYWHNL
-555 QGSGLT
+555 QGSGVT
-561 VSYPNGLQLVDNKEY
+561 VPYPSGLNLVDNKEY
-576 KFFLTLVTDRAKQEV
+576 KFFLTLVTDRVKQEV

-596 LDFGDGKGWIQ
+596 LDFSDGKGWIQ
-607 VMKDRKWG
+607 VLKDRKWG

-633 LKGPSF
+633 LKGPAF

-652 SNLPVKDIMIG
+652 SSMPIKDIMIG

>member
-1 MTQSKYTF
+1 M
-9 IPLLKIEL
+9 
-17 INMVATLL
+17 L

-30 LFLFIVLLP
+30 LFLFIIISPIVS
-39 VVTFAQSDHLGVP
+39 FAQSDYLEVP

-58 SVEEQSRGG
+58 TVEEQSQRGL
-67 ILILTT
+67 LILTS

-79 IGSKQAPDFI
+79 GGSKQASDFI
-89 INVLGSPSFP
+89 INILGSPSFP
-99 SIFQAAQT
+99 SSFKAVET
-107 PEVQIISIQEGYYSI
+107 PKVQIVSIQEGYYSV
-122 SVNYTQGYNTSFGNQ
+122 SVNDIQGYKTSFGNQ
-137 CEGQMKAGEIK
+137 CEGQIKAGEIK
-148 SCFITLDESSPTIN
+148 SCSITLDDSSTKLKKINTI
-162 KVTTTPQLPLLPL
+162 PQLQILPL
-175 SLPSSLL
+175 SLTSLL
-182 PPQTSGGE
+182 LPSQTSEGE

-195 QLPSADEEQSELGF
+195 QIPTTEEQSQLGF

-217 NDNGGSKQAPDF
+217 NDNGGSKQASDF
-229 IVNILGSP
+229 IINILGSP
-237 SFPSSFQ
+237 SFPSSFK

-254 SIQEGQFF
+254 SIQEGEFS
-262 ISVNNTQGYDISFG
+262 ISVSNTQGYDASFG
-276 HQCEGQIKAGE
+276 NECEGKIEVKE
-287 IKTCL
+287 VKTCL

-298 GTTPPPPPPPP
+298 GASPPPPPPPP
-309 PGDIDAKF
+309 PPPNGNVDAKF
-317 AELIKRA
+317 TELIKRA
-324 NPNETVIL
+324 NPGEVVIL

-340 ITSWSIVQT
+340 ITSSSIVQT

-367 KQFIMPDTEDTL
+367 KQFIMPNTEDTL
-379 KFTLTARNDQTGKQ
+379 KFTLTVRNDQTGKQ

-398 TVSKTL
+398 TVSKTIT
-404 TPPPPPPPPGD
+404 TPPPPPVGN

-424 YDSKNALSQDMTLKS
+424 YDSKNALSKDITLS
-439 STTHPQDRVLLSS
+439 SGTTPPQDRVLLSS

-507 PGIDNLSIKDGNHGT
+507 PGIDNLSIKDGNHNT
-522 NGWVLDG
+522 DGWSLEG
-529 KVVFG
+529 QYVFG

-542 TNVESKAEYWHNR
+542 TDVESKAEYWHNN
-555 QGSGLT
+555 QGNGISVT
-561 VSYPNGLQLVDNKEY
+561 YPNGLQLVDNKEY
-576 KFFLTLVTDRAKQEV
+576 KFFLTLVTDRVKEEV

-596 LDFGDGKGWIQ
+596 LDFADGKGWIQ

-615 QSGWSPGS
+615 HSGWSPGS

-633 LKGPSF
+633 IKGPSF

-652 SNLPVKDIMIG
+652 SSLSVKDIMIG

>member
-79 IGSKQAPDFI
+79 VGSKQAPDFI

-122 SVNYTQGYNTSFGNQ
+122 SVNNTQGYNTSFGNQ

-404 TPPPPPPPPGD
+404 TPPPPPPPGD

-479 WNYHEVPQFSQLP
+479 WNYHEVPQFSQSP

>member
-1 MTQSKYTF
+1 
-9 IPLLKIEL
+9 
-17 INMVATLL
+17 MVATLL

-30 LFLFIVLLP
+30 LFLFIIISPIVS
-39 VVTFAQSDHLGVP
+39 FAQSDHVEVP

-58 SVEEQSRGG
+58 SVEEQSQRGL
-67 ILILTT
+67 LILTS

-79 IGSKQAPDFI
+79 GGSKQASDFI
-89 INVLGSPSFP
+89 INILGSPAFP
-99 SIFQAAQT
+99 SSFKAVDT
-107 PEVQIISIQEGYYSI
+107 PKVQIVSIQEGYYSV
-122 SVNYTQGYNTSFGNQ
+122 SVNDTQGYKTSFGNQ
-137 CEGQMKAGEIK
+137 CEGQLKAGEIK
-148 SCFITLDESSPTIN
+148 SCSFTLDDSSIVKKINTIS
-162 KVTTTPQLPLLPL
+162 QLQILPL
-175 SLPSSLL
+175 SLPSLLL
-182 PPQTSGGE
+182 PPQTNGGE

-195 QLPSADEEQSELGF
+195 QIPTTEEQSQLGF

-217 NDNGGSKQAPDF
+217 NDNGGSKQASDF
-229 IVNILGSP
+229 IINILGSP
-237 SFPSSFQ
+237 AFPSSFK

-254 SIQEGQFF
+254 SIQEGQFS

-276 HQCEGQIKAGE
+276 NQCEGQIEVKE

-298 GTTPPPPPPPP
+298 GSTTPPPPPPPP
-309 PGDIDAKF
+309 NGNVDAKF
-317 AELIKRA
+317 PELIKRA
-324 NPNETVIL
+324 NPNEVVVL

-367 KQFIMPDTEDTL
+367 KQFIMPNTEDIL
-379 KFTLTARNDQTGKQ
+379 KFTLTVRNDQTGKQ

-398 TVSKTL
+398 TVSKTIT
-404 TPPPPPPPPGD
+404 TPPPPPVGN

-424 YDSKNALSQDMTLKS
+424 YDSKNALSKDMTLS
-439 STTHPQDRVLLSS
+439 SGTTPSQDRVLLSS

-507 PGIDNLSIKDGNHGT
+507 PGIDNLSIKDGNHNT
-522 NGWVLDG
+522 DGWSLEG
-529 KVVFG
+529 QYAFG

-542 TNVESKAEYWHNR
+542 TDVESKAEYWHNN
-555 QGSGLT
+555 QGSGIS
-561 VSYPNGLQLVDNKEY
+561 VSYPNGLQLIDNKEY
-576 KFFLTLVTDRAKQEV
+576 KFFLTLVTDRVKEEV

-596 LDFGDGKGWIQ
+596 LDFADGKGWIQ
-607 VMKDRKWG
+607 GMKR
-615 QSGWSPGS
+615 
-623 VPNGEDKADI
+623 
-633 LKGPSF
+633 
-639 IKKHHI
+639 
-645 WTRANGD
+645 
-652 SNLPVKDIMIG
+652 
-663 TLPFLS
+663 

>member
-1 MTQSKYTF
+1 
-9 IPLLKIEL
+9 
-17 INMVATLL
+17 MVATLL

-30 LFLFIVLLP
+30 LFLFIIISPIVS
-39 VVTFAQSDHLGVP
+39 FAQSDHLEVP

-58 SVEEQSRGG
+58 SVEEQSQRGL
-67 ILILTT
+67 LILTS

-79 IGSKQAPDFI
+79 GGSKQASDFI
-89 INVLGSPSFP
+89 INILGSPSFP
-99 SIFQAAQT
+99 SSFKAVDT
-107 PEVQIISIQEGYYSI
+107 PKVQIVSIQEGYYSV
-122 SVNYTQGYNTSFGNQ
+122 SVNDTQGYKTSFGNQ
-137 CEGQMKAGEIK
+137 CEGQIKAGEIK
-148 SCFITLDESSPTIN
+148 SCSITLDDSSTILKKIN
-162 KVTTTPQLPLLPL
+162 TIPQLQILPL
-175 SLPSSLL
+175 SLPSLLL

-195 QLPSADEEQSELGF
+195 QIPTTEEQSQLGF

-217 NDNGGSKQAPDF
+217 NDNGGSKQASDF
-229 IVNILGSP
+229 IINILGSP
-237 SFPSSFQ
+237 SFPSSFK

-254 SIQEGQFF
+254 SIQEGEFS
-262 ISVNNTQGYDISFG
+262 ISVNNTQGYDTSFG
-276 HQCEGQIKAGE
+276 NQCEGQIEVKE

-298 GTTPPPPPPPP
+298 GTTTPPPPPPPN
-309 PGDIDAKF
+309 GNVDAKF
-317 AELIKRA
+317 PELIKRA
-324 NPNETVIL
+324 NPNEVVIL

-367 KQFIMPDTEDTL
+367 KQFIMPNTEDTL
-379 KFTLTARNDQTGKQ
+379 KFTLTVRNDQTGKQ

-398 TVSKTL
+398 TVSKTIT
-404 TPPPPPPPPGD
+404 TPPPPPVGN

-424 YDSKNALSQDMTLKS
+424 YDSKNALSKDMTLRS
-439 STTHPQDRVLLSS
+439 GTTPPQDRVLLSS

-507 PGIDNLSIKDGNHGT
+507 PGIDNLSIKDGNHNT
-522 NGWVLDG
+522 DGWSLEG
-529 KVVFG
+529 KYAFG

-542 TNVESKAEYWHNR
+542 TNVESKAEYWHNI
-555 QGSGLT
+555 QGNGIT

-576 KFFLTLVTDRAKQEV
+576 KFFLTLVTDRVKEEV
-591 VLNAW
+591 
-596 LDFGDGKGWIQ
+596 
-607 VMKDRKWG
+607 
-615 QSGWSPGS
+615 
-623 VPNGEDKADI
+623 
-633 LKGPSF
+633 
-639 IKKHHI
+639 
-645 WTRANGD
+645 
-652 SNLPVKDIMIG
+652 G
-663 TLPFLS
+663 T

>member
-1 MTQSKYTF
+1 
-9 IPLLKIEL
+9 
-17 INMVATLL
+17 MVATLL

-30 LFLFIVLLP
+30 LFLFIGLLP

-58 SVEEQSRGG
+58 SVEEQSQRGF
-67 ILILTT
+67 LILTT

-79 IGSKQAPDFI
+79 GGSKQAPDFI

-99 SIFQAAQT
+99 SILQAAQT
-107 PEVQIISIQEGYYSI
+107 PDVQIISIQAGYYSI
-122 SVNYTQGYNTSFGNQ
+122 SVNNTQGYNTSFGNQ
-137 CEGQMKAGEIK
+137 CEGQIKAGEIK
-148 SCFITLDESSPTIN
+148 SCFITLDESSTTID
-162 KVTTTPQLPLLPL
+162 KVTTIPQLPIMPL
-175 SLPSSLL
+175 SLPSLLL
-182 PPQTSGGE
+182 PPSQTSGEEGE
-190 KLTIS
+190 QLTIS
-195 QLPSADEEQSELGF
+195 QIPLTEEEQSELGF

-217 NDNGGSKQAPDF
+217 NDNGGSKQASDF
-229 IVNILGSP
+229 IINVLGSP
-237 SFPSSFQ
+237 AFPSSFK
-244 AAPSNLMQVI
+244 AAFSNLMQII
-254 SIQEGQFF
+254 SIQPGQFS
-262 ISVNNTQGYDISFG
+262 ISVNNTQGYDTSFG
-276 HQCEGQIKAGE
+276 NQCEGQIKAGE

-298 GTTPPPPPPPP
+298 GTTTTPPPPPPT
-309 PGDIDAKF
+309 GDVDAKF

-324 NPNETVIL
+324 NPNELVIL

-356 LENAPTTKPFS
+356 LENAPTKPFS
-367 KQFIMPDTEDTL
+367 KQFIMPNTEDTL
-379 KFTLTARNDQTGKQ
+379 KFTLTVRNDQTGKQ
-393 DTDTM
+393 NTDTM

-404 TPPPPPPPPGD
+404 TTPPPPPPSGD
-415 FPVPNVNWF
+415 FPVSNVIWF

-439 STTHPQDRVLLSS
+439 GTTHPQDRVLLSS

-464 GWLEVQSGGGNGRVY
+464 GFIEVQSGGGNGRVY

-507 PGIDNLSIKDGNHGT
+507 PGIDNLSIKDGNHNT
-522 NGWVLDG
+522 DGWVLNG
-529 KVVFG
+529 KYAFG

-542 TNVESKAEYWHNR
+542 DSVESKAEYWHNN
-555 QGSGLT
+555 QGNGIT
-561 VSYPNGLQLVDNKEY
+561 VPYPNGLKMIDNKEY

-633 LKGPSF
+633 LKGPAF

-645 WTRANGD
+645 WTRANGG
-652 SNLPVKDIMIG
+652 SSMPIKDIMIG

>member
-79 IGSKQAPDFI
+79 VGSKQAPDFI

-122 SVNYTQGYNTSFGNQ
+122 SVNNTQGYNTSFGNQ

-298 GTTPPPPPPPP
+298 GTTTPPPPPPPP

-404 TPPPPPPPPGD
+404 TPPPPPPPGD

>member
-1 MTQSKYTF
+1 
-9 IPLLKIEL
+9 
-17 INMVATLL
+17 MVATLL

-30 LFLFIVLLP
+30 LFLFIIISPIVG
-39 VVTFAQSDHLGVP
+39 FAQSDHLEVP

-58 SVEEQSRGG
+58 SVEEQSQRGL
-67 ILILTT
+67 LILT
-73 NVINDN
+73 
-79 IGSKQAPDFI
+79 S
-89 INVLGSPSFP
+89 
-99 SIFQAAQT
+99 
-107 PEVQIISIQEGYYSI
+107 
-122 SVNYTQGYNTSFGNQ
+122 
-137 CEGQMKAGEIK
+137 
-148 SCFITLDESSPTIN
+148 
-162 KVTTTPQLPLLPL
+162 
-175 SLPSSLL
+175 
-182 PPQTSGGE
+182 
-190 KLTIS
+190 
-195 QLPSADEEQSELGF
+195 
-209 LVVGTNVI
+209 NVI
-217 NDNGGSKQAPDF
+217 NDNGGSKQASDF
-229 IVNILGSP
+229 IINILGSP
-237 SFPSSFQ
+237 AFPSSFK

-254 SIQEGQFF
+254 SIQEGDFS
-262 ISVNNTQGYDISFG
+262 ISVNNTQGYDTSFG
-276 HQCEGQIKAGE
+276 NQCEGQIEVKE
-287 IKTCL
+287 VKTCL

-298 GTTPPPPPPPP
+298 GTTTTPPPPPPPN
-309 PGDIDAKF
+309 GNVDAKF
-317 AELIKRA
+317 SELIKRA
-324 NPNETVIL
+324 NPNEVVVL

-356 LENAPTTKPFS
+356 LQNAPKPFS
-367 KQFIMPDTEDTL
+367 KQFIMPNTEDTL
-379 KFTLTARNDQTGKQ
+379 KFTLTVRNDQTGKQ

-398 TVSKTL
+398 TVSKTIT
-404 TPPPPPPPPGD
+404 TPPPPPVGN

-424 YDSKNALSQDMTLKS
+424 YDSKNGLSQDMTLRS
-439 STTHPQDRVLLSS
+439 GTTPPQDRVLLSS

-507 PGIDNLSIKDGNHGT
+507 PGIDNLSIKDGNHNTG
-522 NGWVLDG
+522 GWSLEG
-529 KVVFG
+529 QYAFG

-542 TNVESKAEYWHNR
+542 TDVESKAEYWHNN
-555 QGSGLT
+555 QGNGIS

-576 KFFLTLVTDRAKQEV
+576 KFFLTLVTDRVKEEV

-615 QSGWSPGS
+615 HTGWSPGS
-623 VPNGEDKADI
+623 VPNGQDKADI

-652 SNLPVKDIMIG
+652 SSLSVKDIMIG